1 MSKSKHIRQFKL
13 TNNDEVIC
21 EVLEWDT
28 EDNAAIL
35 VKGALRILNFDDFS
49 KGVRLFAF
57 RPWMGMQDDP
67 DIFLTINAAHI
78 VGEVSPSENI
88 IKHYAKTVSTIKTMI
103 EEKRYPNLNMD
114 KVLDEIPK
122 NATDEEF
129 DEILEDIIREEEED
143 PISIDSSADN
153 IIKFKPKGTLH

>member
-1 MSKSKHIRQFKL
+1 MSKQIRQFKL

-88 IKHYAKTVSTIKTMI
+88 IKHYAKTVSVIKTMI

-114 KVLDEIPK
+114 KVLDEIPE

-129 DEILEDIIREEEED
+129 DEILEDIIREEED
-143 PISIDSSADN
+143 PISADSSSDN
-153 IIKFKPKGTLH
+153 IIKFRPKGTLH

>member
-1 MSKSKHIRQFKL
+1 MSKQIRQFKL

-21 EVLEWDT
+21 EVLEWDSA
-28 EDNAAIL
+28 DNAAIL

-78 VGEVSPSENI
+78 VGEVSPSESI
-88 IKHYAKTVSTIKTMI
+88 VKHYSKTVSAIKKMI
-103 EEKRYPNLNMD
+103 EEKKYPNLDMD
-114 KVLDEIPK
+114 KVLEEIPED
-122 NATDEEF
+122 ATDEEF
-129 DEILEDIIREEEED
+129 DEILEDIIREENG
-143 PISIDSSADN
+143 PSFDSSEGN
-153 IIKFKPKGTLH
+153 VIKFKPKGTVH

>member
-1 MSKSKHIRQFKL
+1 MSKQIRQFKL

-88 IKHYAKTVSTIKTMI
+88 IKHYAKTVNSIKTMV
-103 EEKRYPNLNMD
+103 EEKKYPNLNMD
-114 KVLDEIPK
+114 KVLQEIPID
-122 NATDEEF
+122 ATDEEF
-129 DEILEDIIREEEED
+129 DEILEDIIKEEGNFTRH
-143 PISIDSSADN
+143 DSNESN

>member
-1 MSKSKHIRQFKL
+1 MSKQIRQFKL

-21 EVLEWDT
+21 EVLEWDSA
-28 EDNAAIL
+28 DNAAIL

-78 VGEVSPSENI
+78 VGEVSPSESI
-88 IKHYAKTVSTIKTMI
+88 IKHYSKTVSAIKKMI
-103 EEKRYPNLNMD
+103 EEKKYPNLDMD
-114 KVLDEIPK
+114 KVLEEIPED
-122 NATDEEF
+122 ATDEEF
-129 DEILEDIIREEEED
+129 DEILEDIIREENG
-143 PISIDSSADN
+143 PSFDSSEGN
-153 IIKFKPKGTLH
+153 VIKFKPKGTVH

>member
-1 MSKSKHIRQFKL
+1 MSKQIRQFKL

-78 VGEVSPSENI
+78 VGETSPSENI
-88 IKHYAKTVSTIKTMI
+88 IKHYAKTVNSIKTMV
-103 EEKRYPNLNMD
+103 EEKKYPNLNMD
-114 KVLDEIPK
+114 KVLQEIPID
-122 NATDEEF
+122 ATDEEF
-129 DEILEDIIREEEED
+129 DEILEDIIKKEGNHTLR
-143 PISIDSSADN
+143 DSDESN

>member
-1 MSKSKHIRQFKL
+1 MSKQIRQFKL

-21 EVLEWDT
+21 EVLEWDSA
-28 EDNAAIL
+28 DNAAIL

-78 VGEVSPSENI
+78 VGEVSPSESI
-88 IKHYAKTVSTIKTMI
+88 IKHYSKTVSAIKKMI
-103 EEKRYPNLNMD
+103 EEKKYPNLDMD
-114 KVLDEIPK
+114 KVLEEIPED
-122 NATDEEF
+122 ATDEEF
-129 DEILEDIIREEEED
+129 DEILEDIIREENG
-143 PISIDSSADN
+143 PSFDSSSGN
-153 IIKFKPKGTLH
+153 IIKFKPKGTVH